1 VSAGYRYTR
10 LGRHYLCLDQSA
22 IRFAWI
28 VLWSDRVF
36 VQRLLGLSIEGL
48 VKAAVLLLA
57 DRLGLKSADVTIEL
71 VHPGQI
77 ALCVNGGVRVFDF
90 RTGEVTKVF
99 DRQCDTTQR
108 RAEVEAVERA
118 SACGVAPR
126 LVRVEADGAWYTEA
140 LWPGRQVALP
150 RPGFATG
157 AEHAF
162 LGAEVQRLAEA
173 LAQLALAAEP
183 ERVPAERHLAQLMQ
197 GVSDWLARASEQDRN
212 SAAVVER
219 FVRDV
224 VEQLDCPDALFLT
237 FSHGDFSLL
246 NVITDG
252 RDWKVID
259 WEDAERRTALTDFY
273 SLFTT
278 ELYYGRETQEVAE
291 WAQTGLEALLRV
303 VERGNRVLARDLRQS
318 PACYRA
324 WAHLE
329 RLRMLM
335 SRGADEKRVGVVR
348 RAAEVF
354 ERFDRAWPVAA

>member
-1 VSAGYRYTR
+1 MSAAYRYTR

-22 IRFAWI
+22 MRFASI

-36 VQRLLGLSIEGL
+36 AQRLLGVSVEGL

-57 DRLGLKSADVTIEL
+57 DRLGLKSADVTLEL
-71 VHPGQI
+71 AHAGQI
-77 ALCVNGGVRVFDF
+77 ALRVNGGVRVFDF
-90 RTGEVTKVF
+90 RSGEVTKVF
-99 DRQCDTTQR
+99 DRQCDAAQR
-108 RAEVEAVERA
+108 RAEIDAVERA
-118 SACGVAPR
+118 AACGVAPR

-162 LGAEVQRLAEA
+162 LGAEVRRLAEA
-173 LAQLALAAEP
+173 LAELALAAEP
-183 ERVPAERHLAQLMQ
+183 ERVPAERHLAELMQ
-197 GVSDWLARASEQDRN
+197 GVSDWLAQASERDRV

-224 VEQLDCPDALFLT
+224 VEKLDCPDALFLT

-259 WEDAERRTALTDFY
+259 WEDAEQRTALTDFY

-278 ELYYGRETQEVAE
+278 ELYYGRETRDVAG
-291 WAQTGLEALLRV
+291 WARTGLEALLRA
-303 VERGNRVLARDLRQS
+303 VEKSNAVLARDLRQS

-335 SRGADEKRVGVVR
+335 SRGADAKRVGVVR

-354 ERFDRAWPVAA
+354 ERFERLWPIAA